1 MKEPGKSS
9 KVKGKKDKSAGKG
22 AGKDSLHE
30 QIEKDD
36 ADDDKTTGATD
47 AKEVEAQKEEAGQR
61 TGGDEEAMEADQV
74 ENACDC
80 SWQKHSVG
88 EFRR

>member
-9 KVKGKKDKSAGKG
+9 KAKGKKDKSAGKG
-22 AGKDSLHE
+22 AGNGSLHE

-36 ADDDKTTGATD
+36 AVDDKTTGATD
-47 AKEVEAQKEEAGQR
+47 AKEVEAPQEQAGQR
-61 TGGDEEAMEADQV
+61 TGGDEKAMEADQV

-80 SWQKHSVG
+80 SRQKHSV
-88 EFRR
+88 